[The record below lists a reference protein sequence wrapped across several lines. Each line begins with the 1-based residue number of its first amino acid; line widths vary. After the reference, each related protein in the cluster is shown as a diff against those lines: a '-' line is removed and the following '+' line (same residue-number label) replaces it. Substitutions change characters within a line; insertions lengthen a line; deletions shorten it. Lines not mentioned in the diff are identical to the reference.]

1 MSFVLQITVW
11 PESVRQEQNPSMEK
25 CDCKVVK
32 CVDLNHHCHRHHRR
46 HHHLIKTKTELEHC
60 TIFFFRDR
68 VSLCSS
74 GCPGTHFVDQTGLKL
89 RNLPASASQVLGLK
103 VCATTTR
110 LQQCFLSSPPPPHQ
124 DIKYIEVTSTRSRYL
139 DGPQRCSSPCA
150 TPPFGSPR
158 SGSLF
163 LSRDIPRETRSS
175 SNESLIFSG
184 NQGRGPSPLTPSSL
198 SNAIPCRESRT
209 SGSPLATPPGWE
221 KGLRAPQR
229 GSRVSILSAS
239 PVSDVSYVFGR

>member
-74 GCPGTHFVDQTGLKL
+74 GCPGTHFVDQAGLEL
-89 RNLPASASQVLGLK
+89 RNPPAFASQVLGLK
-103 VCATTTR
+103 ACGTTVRLHHFFLKEVHLAREMAPQLEALDHLPEDKSSVPSTHIFIFATLMTFSLWR
-110 LQQCFLSSPPPPHQ
+110 N
-124 DIKYIEVTSTRSRYL
+124 I
-139 DGPQRCSSPCA
+139 
-150 TPPFGSPR
+150 
-158 SGSLF
+158 SLF
-163 LSRDIPRETRSS
+163 LWSNGASS
-175 SNESLIFSG
+175 K
-184 NQGRGPSPLTPSSL
+184 
-198 SNAIPCRESRT
+198 AD
-209 SGSPLATPPGWE
+209 
-221 KGLRAPQR
+221 
-229 GSRVSILSAS
+229 ILSFLQFS
-239 PVSDVSYVFGR
+239 V